1 MASLNLRRTFRY
13 PDSESENEAR
23 EEMDEQEQEEV
34 IQKLLRRDEDRNA
47 QYRLVFTAIPLASVF
62 LYLPCILSSTS
73 TGSGRLLCLLSIT
86 SLLSTAYMM
95 KYFRLERP
103 DPKGKRP
110 IRDIAAEQ
118 GPMIVRQHL
127 STANTV
133 ICALLSVIAFYAANQ
148 TYQGDIFWALYLVPG
163 IVFLLVSVSRQIM
176 VSVDIKELEGLRY
189 EYKGA

>member
-1 MASLNLRRTFRY
+1 MASLRRTFRY
-13 PDSESENEAR
+13 PDSESENETR
-23 EEMDEQEQEEV
+23 DGLDEQEQEEV
-34 IQKLLRRDEDRNA
+34 IQELLRRDEDRNA
-47 QYRLVFTAIPLASVF
+47 QYRLMFTALPLASAF
-62 LYLPCILSSTS
+62 LYLPYILSSTW
-73 TGSGRLLCLLSIT
+73 SGRLFCLLSIT
-86 SLLSTAYMM
+86 SLISTAYMM

-110 IRDIAAEQ
+110 IRDTEAEQ

-148 TYQGDIFWALYLVPG
+148 TSQADIFWALYLVPG
-163 IVFLLVSVSRQIM
+163 VVFLLVWVSRRIM